1 MGVFKKMDG
10 NALCA
15 LLHKNFEV
23 DNPNRAAVAMQVIER
38 GRDTDDPLAW
48 LACAFASSHQYVI
61 PPSSAVHIIS
71 SSCSSVM
78 LNVFFIVISIIP
90 YLNYRAA
97 RALDCV
103 LAAFSNCC

>member
-48 LACAFASSHQYVI
+48 LACVLPI
-61 PPSSAVHIIS
+61 RTSA
-71 SSCSSVM
+71 
-78 LNVFFIVISIIP
+78 LNIEKRRFCN
-90 YLNYRAA
+90 LKNTYR
-97 RALDCV
+97 LH
-103 LAAFSNCC
+103 

>member
-48 LACAFASSHQYVI
+48 LACAFAYTYLGAQYRKEAI
-61 PPSSAVHIIS
+61 LQFEKYLSA
-71 SSCSSVM
+71 
-78 LNVFFIVISIIP
+78 P
-90 YLNYRAA
+90 
-97 RALDCV
+97 
-103 LAAFSNCC
+103 